1 MQSPKLPSFFKT
13 VNNKSFS
20 FKPRYY
26 DKQKERK
33 EELKKGKKTKIK
45 FSKNHTQKKE
55 KVRNKRIVIM
65 IIILSLL
72 CYKFIIN

>member
-1 MQSPKLPSFFKT
+1 MHSPKLPSFFKT
-13 VNNKSFS
+13 VYNKRFS

-33 EELKKGKKTKIK
+33 EELRKGIKTKIK
-45 FSKNHTQKKE
+45 FSKNQTQTKE